1 MTYRVEVTIIS
12 GIDNYISHEK
22 RVRVRNIVLSSGGRG
37 MTYKIIGDSCLDL
50 TNELKRDPH
59 FQMIPLTLMLGDQT
73 FIDDDTFEQKEFIR
87 LVKES
92 EDYPK
97 TACPSPEMFK
107 EAYRCEEENIFVVT
121 LSGPLSGS
129 YNSAVLAK
137 SLYEEEYGYKNICV
151 INSESA
157 SSGELNI
164 ALHIRDLCEQGLD
177 FAEIVKRANEYRD
190 QMNTYFVLE
199 TLDTLKKNGR
209 LTGLSAFI
217 ATALNIKPV
226 MGAEKGEIIKLD
238 QARGI
243 NKALQKM
250 TEIVVKENENTE
262 EKRLI
267 ISHVNAPER
276 AEYVKELLCS
286 KAKFREVVIT
296 DTAGVATVYA
306 NDGGII
312 VAL

>member
-1 MTYRVEVTIIS
+1 M
-12 GIDNYISHEK
+12 K
-22 RVRVRNIVLSSGGRG
+22 RGRN

-50 TNELKRDPH
+50 TEELKKDPH
-59 FQMIPLTLMLGDQT
+59 FQMIPLTLMIEEKT
-73 FIDDDTFEQKEFIR
+73 MIDDETFNQKEFIR

-107 EAYRCEEENIFVVT
+107 EAYHCDAEYIFVIT

-164 ALHIRDLCEQGLD
+164 ALHIRDLCEQGLS
-177 FAEIVKRANEYRD
+177 FEEIEKEANAYRD
-190 QMNTYFVLE
+190 RMKTYFVLE

-226 MGAEKGEIIKLD
+226 MSAEKGEIIKVD

-250 TEIVVKENENTE
+250 TEHVINTGGRTE
-262 EKRLI
+262 DKRLV

-276 AEYVKELLCS
+276 AKYVKELLCA
-286 KAKFREVVIT
+286 KANFKEVVIT

>member
-1 MTYRVEVTIIS
+1 M
-12 GIDNYISHEK
+12 N
-22 RVRVRNIVLSSGGRG
+22 
-37 MTYKIIGDSCLDL
+37 YKIIGDSCLDL
-50 TNELKRDPH
+50 TEELKKDSH
-59 FQMIPLTLMLGDQT
+59 FQMIPLTLIVGEQT
-73 FIDDDTFEQKEFIR
+73 FIDDETFDQKEFIKI
-87 LVKES
+87 VAES
-92 EDYPK
+92 PVGPK

-107 EAYRCEEENIFVVT
+107 EAYCCDAENIFVIT

-137 SLYEEEYGYKNICV
+137 SLYEEEYGHKNICI

-164 ALHIRDLCEQGLD
+164 ALHIRDLCEQGLP
-177 FAEIVKRANEYRD
+177 FEEIEKEANAYRD
-190 QMNTYFVLE
+190 RMNTYFVLE
-199 TLDTLKKNGR
+199 SLDTLRKNGR
-209 LTGLSAFI
+209 LTGLSAFF
-217 ATALNIKPV
+217 ATTLNIKPV
-226 MGAEKGEIIKLD
+226 MGAEKGQIIKLD

-250 TEIVVKENENTE
+250 AEYVIKEGGNTD
-262 EKRLI
+262 EKRLV

-276 AEYVKELLCS
+276 AQYVKEILCS
-286 KAKFREVVIT
+286 KAKFREVVVT
-296 DTAGVATVYA
+296 DTAGVSTVYA

>member
-1 MTYRVEVTIIS
+1 
-12 GIDNYISHEK
+12 
-22 RVRVRNIVLSSGGRG
+22 

-50 TNELKRDPH
+50 TEELKKDPH
-59 FQMIPLTLMLGDQT
+59 FQMIPLTLMVGEQT
-73 FIDDDTFEQKEFIR
+73 FIDDETFNQKEFIR
-87 LVKES
+87 IVKES
-92 EDYPK
+92 PECPK

-107 EAYRCEEENIFVVT
+107 EAYRCEAEHVFVIT

-137 SLYEEEYGYKNICV
+137 SLYEEEYGHKNICV

-157 SSGELNI
+157 SSGQLNI
-164 ALHIRDLCEQGLD
+164 ALFIRDLCEQGLP
-177 FAEIVKRANEYRD
+177 FEEIAKEAESYRD
-190 QMNTYFVLE
+190 RMNTYFVLE

-226 MGAEKGEIIKLD
+226 MGAEKGNIIKLD

-250 TEIVVKENENTE
+250 AEYVVKEGGNTE
-262 EKRLI
+262 EKRLVI
-267 ISHVNAPER
+267 AHVNAPER
-276 AEYVKELLCS
+276 AEYVREKLCS
-286 KAKFREVVIT
+286 MAKFKEVVIT

>member
-1 MTYRVEVTIIS
+1 
-12 GIDNYISHEK
+12 
-22 RVRVRNIVLSSGGRG
+22 

-50 TNELKRDPH
+50 TKELKQDPH
-59 FQMIPLTLMLGDQT
+59 FQMIPLTLMIEDKT
-73 FIDDDTFEQKEFIR
+73 IIDDETFNQKEFIR

-107 EAYRCEEENIFVVT
+107 EAYHCDAENIFVVT

-137 SLYEEEYGYKNICV
+137 SLYEEEYGPKNICV

-164 ALHIRDLCEQGLD
+164 ALHIRDLCEQGLS
-177 FAEIVKRANEYRD
+177 FAEIEKEANAYRD
-190 QMNTYFVLE
+190 RMNTYFVVE

-226 MGAEKGEIIKLD
+226 MSAEGGQIIKLD

-243 NKALQKM
+243 NKALKRM
-250 TEIVVKENENTE
+250 VEIVFRDNEKTE
-262 EKRLI
+262 EKRLV

-276 AEYVKELLCS
+276 AEQVKEMLC
-286 KAKFREVVIT
+286 AQGKFKEVVIT
-296 DTAGVATVYA
+296 DTAGVSTVYA

>member
-1 MTYRVEVTIIS
+1 MKLY
-12 GIDNYISHEK
+12 
-22 RVRVRNIVLSSGGRG
+22 SGGST

-50 TNELKRDPH
+50 TKELKQDPH
-59 FQMIPLTLMLGDQT
+59 FQMIPLTLMLEDKT
-73 FIDDDTFEQKEFIR
+73 IIDDETFNQKEFIQM
-87 LVKES
+87 VKAS

-107 EAYRCEEENIFVVT
+107 EAYHCDAENIFVIT

-137 SLYEEEYGYKNICV
+137 NLYEEEYGHKNICV

-164 ALHIRDLCEQGLD
+164 ALHIRDLCEQGLS
-177 FAEIVKRANEYRD
+177 FEEIEKEANAYRD
-190 QMNTYFVLE
+190 RMKTYFVLE

-226 MGAEKGEIIKLD
+226 MSAEKGEIIKLD

-243 NKALQKM
+243 SKALQKM
-250 TEIVVKENENTE
+250 SEIAIKNGGNTE
-262 EKRLI
+262 EKRLV

-276 AEYVKELLCS
+276 AEYVKDLLCS

>member
-1 MTYRVEVTIIS
+1 M
-12 GIDNYISHEK
+12 N
-22 RVRVRNIVLSSGGRG
+22 
-37 MTYKIIGDSCLDL
+37 YKIIGDSCLDL
-50 TNELKRDPH
+50 TEELKKDSH
-59 FQMIPLTLMLGDQT
+59 FQMIPLTLIVGEQT
-73 FIDDDTFEQKEFIR
+73 FIDDETFNQKEFIKI
-87 LVKES
+87 VAES
-92 EDYPK
+92 PIGPK

-107 EAYRCEEENIFVVT
+107 EAYCCDAENIFVVT

-137 SLYEEEYGYKNICV
+137 ALYEEEYGHKNICI

-164 ALHIRDLCEQGLD
+164 ALHIRDLCEQGLP
-177 FAEIVKRANEYRD
+177 FEEIEKEANAYRD
-190 QMNTYFVLE
+190 RMNTYFVLE
-199 TLDTLKKNGR
+199 SLDTLRKNGR
-209 LTGLSAFI
+209 LTGLSAFF
-217 ATALNIKPV
+217 ATTLNIKPV
-226 MGAEKGEIIKLD
+226 MGAEKGQIIKLD

-250 TEIVVKENENTE
+250 AEYVIKEGGNTD
-262 EKRLI
+262 EKRLV

-276 AEYVKELLCS
+276 AQYVKEILCS
-286 KAKFREVVIT
+286 KAKFREVVVT
-296 DTAGVATVYA
+296 DTAGVSTVYA

>member
-1 MTYRVEVTIIS
+1 
-12 GIDNYISHEK
+12 
-22 RVRVRNIVLSSGGRG
+22 

-50 TNELKRDPH
+50 TKELKQDPH
-59 FQMIPLTLMLGDQT
+59 FQMIPLTLMIEDKT
-73 FIDDDTFEQKEFIR
+73 IIDDETFNQKEFIR

-107 EAYRCEEENIFVVT
+107 EAYHCDAENIFVVT

-137 SLYEEEYGYKNICV
+137 SLYEEEYGPKNICV

-164 ALHIRDLCEQGLD
+164 ALHIRDLCEQGLS
-177 FAEIVKRANEYRD
+177 FAEIEKEANAYRD
-190 QMNTYFVLE
+190 RMNTYFVVE

-226 MGAEKGEIIKLD
+226 MSAEGGQIIKLD

-243 NKALQKM
+243 NKALKRM
-250 TEIVVKENENTE
+250 VEIVFRDNEKTE
-262 EKRLI
+262 EKRLV

-276 AEYVKELLCS
+276 AEQVKEMLCS
-286 KAKFREVVIT
+286 QGKFREVVIT
-296 DTAGVATVYA
+296 DTAGVSTVYA

>member
-1 MTYRVEVTIIS
+1 
-12 GIDNYISHEK
+12 
-22 RVRVRNIVLSSGGRG
+22 

-50 TNELKRDPH
+50 TEELKKDPH
-59 FQMIPLTLMLGDQT
+59 FQMIPLTLMIEDKT
-73 FIDDDTFEQKEFIR
+73 IIDDETFDQKEFIR

-107 EAYRCEEENIFVVT
+107 EAYHCDAEYIFVIT

-137 SLYEEEYGYKNICV
+137 SLYEEEYGHKNICV

-164 ALHIRDLCEQGLD
+164 ALHIRDLCEQGLA
-177 FAEIVKRANEYRD
+177 FEEIEKEANTYRD
-190 QMNTYFVLE
+190 RMKTYFVLE

-217 ATALNIKPV
+217 ATTLNIKPV
-226 MGAEKGEIIKLD
+226 MSAEKGEIIKVD

-250 TEIVVKENENTE
+250 TEHVINTGGRTE
-262 EKRLI
+262 DKRLV

-276 AEYVKELLCS
+276 AKYVKELLCA
-286 KAKFREVVIT
+286 KANFKEVVIT